1 MENNQDQKHTISV
14 LVDNEPGVLSRVTGI
29 FSGRG
34 FNIESLCVA
43 ETMDPLVSRI
53 TLVTRGN
60 DQIIE
65 QITKQL
71 NKLVNVIKVMDFT
84 DTEFVEREMALIK
97 VRAEAQTRAEILR
110 IVDIFRCKVVDVSPQ
125 FYTIEVTGNESK
137 IKAILD
143 LLTHLGIKEIARTG
157 TIAMARSKKEVSSK
171 RKKSAWRDNQDGKP
185 RRFKGMAQEN
195 QGFDNRRIPYTTVF
209 LCVFR

>member
-1 MENNQDQKHTISV
+1 MENNLDQKHTISA
-14 LVDNEPGVLSRVTGI
+14 LVDNEPGVLSRVTGL

-43 ETMDPLVSRI
+43 ETMDPKVSRI
-53 TLVTRGN
+53 TLVTSGN

-71 NKLVNVIKVMDFT
+71 NKLINVIKVVDFINS
-84 DTEFVEREMALIK
+84 EFVEREMALIK
-97 VRAEAQTRAEILR
+97 VRAEVQTRAEILR
-110 IVDIFRCKVVDVSPQ
+110 IVDIFRCKVVDVSPM
-125 FYTIEVTGNESK
+125 FYTIEVTGNEGK

-157 TIAMARSKKEVSSK
+157 VIAMGRSKKEVPA
-171 RKKSAWRDNQDGKP
+171 KKEK
-185 RRFKGMAQEN
+185 
-195 QGFDNRRIPYTTVF
+195 TVTAERP
-209 LCVFR
+209 VRG